1 MTNTTSQTATQEAVL
16 VEIDGPVATM
26 TLNQPEKRNSFTD
39 RMLFDS
45 LDRIEEIIDNEQV
58 RILVLTG
65 AGRHFS
71 VGGDLD
77 EFAAGEFQPEGVPLE
92 TSVARLRRFMQL
104 SHYLRESRLIT
115 VAAVNGACAGA
126 GLSVAAACDLRFA
139 SERSVFRSAFVD
151 AGLSGDF
158 GGTWSLVRLLG
169 EARAKELYMLNEKV
183 SPEEAQR
190 IGLVS
195 RLFPESDFLAQVQ
208 EEARRLASKPPVALS
223 YIKQN
228 LNETSTE
235 FTLALDREARR
246 HVLSGYTEDAIE
258 AASAFLAKREP
269 TFVGR

>member
-1 MTNTTSQTATQEAVL
+1 MTNTSPTATQGPVL
-16 VEIDGPVATM
+16 VEINGPVATM
-26 TLNQPEKRNSFTD
+26 TFNQPEKRNSFTD
-39 RMLFDS
+39 LMLFDS
-45 LDRIEEIIDNEQV
+45 LDRIEEIIDDEDV

-77 EFAAGEFQPEGVPLE
+77 EFAAGEFQPEGVPIE
-92 TSVARLRRFMQL
+92 TSVAKLRRFMQL

-115 VAAVNGACAGA
+115 IAAVNGACAGA

-169 EARAKELYMLNEKV
+169 EARAKELYLLNDRM

-195 RLFPESDFLAQVQ
+195 RVFSESNFLEQVQ
-208 EEARRLASKPPVALS
+208 KEAQLLAAKPPVALS

-228 LNETSTE
+228 LNETTTE
-235 FTLALDREARR
+235 FTMALDSEARR

-258 AASAFLAKREP
+258 AAAAFLEKREP
-269 TFVGR
+269 AFVGR

>member
-1 MTNTTSQTATQEAVL
+1 MTNTTSASRTSDAVL
-16 VEIDGPVATM
+16 VEIDGPIATM

-39 RMLFDS
+39 PMLFDS
-45 LDRIEEIIDNEQV
+45 LDRIEEILDDEDV
-58 RILVLTG
+58 RVLVLTG

-77 EFAAGEFQPEGVPLE
+77 EFAAGEFQPEGVPIE
-92 TSVARLRRFMQL
+92 TSVAKLRRFMQL

-115 VAAVNGACAGA
+115 IAAVNGACAGA
-126 GLSVAAACDLRFA
+126 GLSVAAACDIRFA

-169 EARAKELYMLNEKV
+169 EARAKELYLLNDKV
-183 SPEEAQR
+183 SPQEAQR

-195 RLFPESDFLAQVQ
+195 RVFPEADFLSQVQ
-208 EEARRLASKPPVALS
+208 DEARRLAAKPPVALS

-228 LNETSTE
+228 LNETTTE

-246 HVLSGYTEDAIE
+246 HVLSGYTADAIE
-258 AASAFLAKREP
+258 AASAFLEKREP
-269 TFVGR
+269 AFTGR